1 MGLQENFSCELQL
14 TLRAGIVVRLR
25 AVSRQRALPLEEL
38 LAAMT
43 REEGLGPGPDTTVGF
58 YFLMFFVDVITQ
70 TVREV
75 ELEWAE
81 LTFEWMTRTQMNGEF
96 FLLLKVQLTFRTT
109 E

>member
-1 MGLQENFSCELQL
+1 MRLEEMGLQENFSCELQL

-58 YFLMFFVDVITQ
+58 FFLMFSIDVITQ
-70 TVREV
+70 TVGVV
-75 ELEWAE
+75 ELERAE
-81 LTFEWMTRTQMNGEF
+81 FTFERVRRFPMSIQL
-96 FLLLKVQLTFRTT
+96 FLFLEV
-109 E
+109 